1 MLCQTRN
8 FRLGL
13 LLSVGC
19 LPLCGC
25 EAISNPLHRNSGG
38 LPEEPTHRLEEEN
51 RFRFQSDGDSRAFDW
66 LLKNRLAAG
75 MSVQA
80 VSTVLGQDGERVAND
95 RSIKQTGGRYRETDA
110 VYRWGPDSNA
120 RSVYLVFRNRRL
132 MLPRGE
138 LFWD

>member
-8 FRLGL
+8 FRLKL

-25 EAISNPLHRNSGG
+25 EAISNPLHRDSGI
-38 LPEEPTHRLEEEN
+38 LSEKPAHRLEEEN
-51 RFRFQSDGDSRAFDW
+51 RFRFQSDSDPRSFDW

-80 VSTVLGQDGERVAND
+80 VSTVLGQL
-95 RSIKQTGGRYRETDA
+95 
-110 VYRWGPDSNA
+110 
-120 RSVYLVFRNRRL
+120 LVSKIRC
-132 MLPRGE
+132 G
-138 LFWD
+138 